1 MTRAPYD
8 VDLDAWLNKVGFHP
22 ADTPVKQ
29 LGFSIVRQAVA
40 NFGAM
45 LHPIIPASDDKS
57 TMYRLL
63 GDVLMNASRALAVN
77 GGPPMT
83 NPDALED
90 AEEQL
95 RAILAA
101 LEGEAMRAWGASL
114 QRDARYEAAQLTDP
128 APTSPWGD
136 HPVADMR
143 RDDLPVPHRESRLG
157 AEVTPAEE
165 SGGLEFKQPMGLP
178 DGHTLDIP
186 TGTGGHVRV
195 TASPGRVSL
204 EILDA
209 NNRATYT
216 GSDPLSMLLQTIAA
230 AGGTAFE

>member
-40 NFGAM
+40 NLGVM

-63 GDVLMNASRALAVN
+63 GDVLMNGSRALAVN
-77 GGPPMT
+77 GGPPVT
-83 NPDALED
+83 DPDALVS

-101 LEGEAMRAWGASL
+101 LEGEAQA
-114 QRDARYEAAQLTDP
+114 
-128 APTSPWGD
+128 

-143 RDDLPVPHRESRLG
+143 RDDPPVPHRESRLG
-157 AEVTPAEE
+157 AEVTPAEDP
-165 SGGLEFKQPMGLP
+165 GGVTFKQPMGLS